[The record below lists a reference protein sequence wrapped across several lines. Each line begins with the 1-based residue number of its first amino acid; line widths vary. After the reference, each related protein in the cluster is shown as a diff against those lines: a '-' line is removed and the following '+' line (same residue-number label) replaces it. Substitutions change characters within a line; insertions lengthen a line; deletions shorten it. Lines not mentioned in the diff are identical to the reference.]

1 MEDRPQLDSL
11 AASGIAGFDS
21 VVHGGLAREHMY
33 LVEGTPGSGKTTLAL
48 QFLLEGV
55 RSGERCLYITLSE
68 TERELRA
75 TALSHSLDLNGL
87 TILEVAPLEAD
98 PEQQQGIIHAAEV
111 ELDHTV
117 GLIIDKVKE
126 IGRAHV

>member
-1 MEDRPQLDSL
+1 MEDRPQLDRL

-98 PEQQQGIIHAAEV
+98 LEQQQGIIHKKK
-111 ELDHTV
+111 L
-117 GLIIDKVKE
+117 
-126 IGRAHV
+126 

>member
-48 QFLLEGV
+48 QDRKSV
-55 RSGERCLYITLSE
+55 
-68 TERELRA
+68 
-75 TALSHSLDLNGL
+75 
-87 TILEVAPLEAD
+87 V
-98 PEQQQGIIHAAEV
+98 
-111 ELDHTV
+111 
-117 GLIIDKVKE
+117 
-126 IGRAHV
+126 